1 MSNEIIRKE
10 NNEVANVGGFAT
22 QEDMQWLS
30 EAMNEDCAGIELQ
43 LDRIKIPAGGST
55 AFEVPSGDSDEPEM
69 VKEITGVIL
78 FNHPANAYY
87 KEKYTG
93 GSNPPDCS
101 SFDGLCG
108 TGNPGG
114 SCMACPYNKFGSG
127 DGKSKACK
135 NRRMLYI
142 LREGQLFP
150 VILNLPVGS
159 TGAYKNYVKHLL
171 TKRTSLN
178 RVVTSISLK
187 KAMSDSN
194 IAFSQ
199 ASFKCVRSLT
209 NEEVESL
216 APMVEQMK
224 TYAANLSTADIVP
237 DDDDDEIP
245 RVDVETGEIIE
256 PLK

>member
-1 MSNEIIRKE
+1 MSNEIMK
-10 NNEVANVGGFAT
+10 NSTQSTFAT
-22 QEDMQWLS
+22 AADMAWLN
-30 EAMNEDCAGIELQ
+30 EALNEDCAGIDLQ

-55 AFEVPSGDSDEPEM
+55 AFEVPGEDGDDTQL

-87 KEKYTG
+87 KDKYTG

-101 SFDGLCG
+101 SFDGKVG
-108 TGNPGG
+108 VGNPGG
-114 SCMACPYNKFGSG
+114 ECINCPYNKFGSG

-142 LREGQLFP
+142 LREGELFP
-150 VILNLPVGS
+150 IILNLPVGS
-159 TGAYKNYVKHLL
+159 SASYKNYVKHVLS
-171 TKRTSLN
+171 KRTSLS
-178 RVVTSISLK
+178 RVVTTISLK

-199 ASFKCVRSLT
+199 AVFKMVRPLSD
-209 NEEVESL
+209 EELVAV
-216 APMVEQMK
+216 APMVEQMRN
-224 TYAANLSTADIVP
+224 YSSTLTSAEFTNGEEMP
-237 DDDDDEIP
+237 L
-245 RVDVETGEIIE
+245 VDPETGEVIE

>member
-1 MSNEIIRKE
+1 MSNEIMKKE
-10 NNEVANVGGFAT
+10 TNEITSSGFAT
-22 QEDMQWLS
+22 QADMQWLN
-30 EAMNEDCAGIELQ
+30 EAMSEDCAGIELQ

-55 AFEVPSGDSDEPEM
+55 AFEIPTGDSDEPEM

-87 KEKYTG
+87 KDKYTG

-101 SFDGLCG
+101 SFDGIHG
-108 TGNPGG
+108 TGTPGG
-114 SCMACPYNKFGSG
+114 NCKTCPYNKFGSG

-142 LREGQLFP
+142 LREGELFP

-159 TGAYKNYVKHLL
+159 SGAYKNYVKHLL
-171 TKRTSLN
+171 TKRCSLG

-187 KAMSDSN
+187 KAMSESN
-194 IAFSQ
+194 IAYSQ
-199 ASFKCVRSLT
+199 ANFKMVRQLT
-209 NEEVESL
+209 NEEIASL

-224 TYAANLSTADIVP
+224 AYAANLTSADAFA
-237 DDDDDEIP
+237 DEAP
-245 RVDVETGEIIE
+245 MVDPSTGEVIE

>member
-1 MSNEIIRKE
+1 MSNEIMKKD
-10 NNEVANVGGFAT
+10 NNGIKDSGFAT
-22 QEDMQWLS
+22 QADMQWLS
-30 EAMNEDCAGIELQ
+30 DAMNEDCAGIELQ

-55 AFEVPSGDSDEPEM
+55 AFEIPSADGEDNDM

-78 FNHPANAYY
+78 YNHPANAYY
-87 KEKYTG
+87 TDKYTD

-101 SFDGLCG
+101 SFDGIHG
-108 TGNPGG
+108 SGNPGG
-114 SCMACPYNKFGSG
+114 NCKNCPFNKFGSG

-142 LREGQLFP
+142 LREGELFP

-159 TGAYKNYVKHLL
+159 SAAYKSYVKRLL
-171 TKRTSLN
+171 TQRNSLS

-194 IAFSQ
+194 IAYSQ
-199 ASFKCVRSLT
+199 AVFKFVRTLT
-209 NEEVESL
+209 DKEIESI
-216 APMVEQMK
+216 APLVDQMK
-224 TYAANLSTADIVP
+224 TYAANLTTADLIE
-237 DDDDDEIP
+237 DEGTP
-245 RVDVETGEIIE
+245 CVDTDSGEVIE

>member
-1 MSNEIIRKE
+1 MSNEIIRRE

-87 KEKYTG
+87 TEKYTG

-101 SFDGLCG
+101 SFDGVHGNG
-108 TGNPGG
+108 TPGG
-114 SCMACPYNKFGSG
+114 YCANCLYNKFGSG

-159 TGAYKNYVKHLL
+159 SASYKNYVKHLL

-224 TYAANLSTADIVP
+224 TYAANLTTADLTEENNAPV
-237 DDDDDEIP
+237 
-245 RVDVETGEIIE
+245 VDVATGEIIE
-256 PLK
+256 P

>member
-1 MSNEIIRKE
+1 MSKEIVKNSNTE
-10 NNEVANVGGFAT
+10 LATQSTFAT
-22 QEDMQWLS
+22 SADMEWLN
-30 EAMNEDCAGIELQ
+30 EAMNEDCAGIDLQ

-55 AFEVPSGDSDEPEM
+55 AFEIPGADADDTQM

-87 KEKYTG
+87 KDKYTG

-101 SFDGLCG
+101 SFDGRRGNG
-108 TGNPGG
+108 TPGG
-114 SCMACPYNKFGSG
+114 DCVNCPYNKFGSG

-142 LREGQLFP
+142 LREGELFP

-159 TGAYKNYVKHLL
+159 SAAYKNYVKHLL
-171 TKRTSLN
+171 SKRASLS

-187 KAMSDSN
+187 KAMSESN
-194 IAFSQ
+194 IAYSQ
-199 ASFKCVRSLT
+199 AAFKFVRMLSD
-209 NEEVESL
+209 EEIASL

-224 TYAANLSTADIVP
+224 TYAANLTTADIVA
-237 DDDDDEIP
+237 DEEAP
-245 RVDVETGEIIE
+245 YVDAETGEVIE

>member
-1 MSNEIIRKE
+1 
-10 NNEVANVGGFAT
+10 
-22 QEDMQWLS
+22 
-30 EAMNEDCAGIELQ
+30 MNEDCAGIELQ

-55 AFEVPSGDSDEPEM
+55 DFEIPSAAGEDNDM

-78 FNHPANAYY
+78 YNHPANAYY
-87 KEKYTG
+87 TDKYTG

-101 SFDGLCG
+101 SFDGIHG
-108 TGNPGG
+108 SGNPGG
-114 SCMACPYNKFGSG
+114 NCKNCPFNKFGSG

-142 LREGQLFP
+142 LREGELFP

-159 TGAYKNYVKHLL
+159 SAAYKNYVKRLL
-171 TKRTSLN
+171 TQRNSLS

-194 IAFSQ
+194 IAYSQ
-199 ASFKCVRSLT
+199 AVFKFVRTLT
-209 NEEVESL
+209 DKEIESI
-216 APMVEQMK
+216 APLVDQMK
-224 TYAANLSTADIVP
+224 TYAANLTTADLIE
-237 DDDDDEIP
+237 DEGTTF
-245 RVDVETGEIIE
+245 VNNGEVIE

>member
-1 MSNEIIRKE
+1 MSTEITKKE
-10 NNEVANVGGFAT
+10 NNALATQGGFAT
-22 QEDMQWLS
+22 SADMEWLN

-55 AFEVPSGDSDEPEM
+55 AFEIPGADENDTQM

-87 KEKYTG
+87 KDKYTG

-101 SFDGLCG
+101 SFDGICG
-108 TGNPGG
+108 TGTPGG
-114 SCMACPYNKFGSG
+114 NCNTCPFNKFGSG

-142 LREGQLFP
+142 LREGELFP

-159 TGAYKNYVKHLL
+159 SAAYKNYVKHLL
-171 TKRTSLN
+171 TKRCSLG

-187 KAMSDSN
+187 KAMSESN
-194 IAFSQ
+194 IAYSQ
-199 ASFKCVRSLT
+199 ASFKFVRTLSD
-209 NEEVESL
+209 EEITSL

-224 TYAANLSTADIVP
+224 SYAANLTSADAFA
-237 DDDDDEIP
+237 DENP
-245 RVDVETGEIIE
+245 VVDSATGEVIE

>member
-1 MSNEIIRKE
+1 MPNEIMKKE
-10 NNEVANVGGFAT
+10 NNEIQNTSFAT
-22 QEDMQWLS
+22 QEDMQWLN
-30 EAMNEDCAGIELQ
+30 EAMSEDCAGIELQ

-55 AFEVPSGDSDEPEM
+55 AFEIPGADENDTQM

-87 KEKYTG
+87 KDKYTG

-101 SFDGLCG
+101 SFDGKCG
-108 TGNPGG
+108 TGTPGG
-114 SCMACPYNKFGSG
+114 SCETCTFNKFGSG

-142 LREGQLFP
+142 LREGELFP

-159 TGAYKNYVKHLL
+159 SATYKNYVKHLL
-171 TKRTSLN
+171 TKRCSLG

-187 KAMSDSN
+187 KAMSESN
-194 IAFSQ
+194 IAYTQ
-199 ASFKCVRSLT
+199 ASFKCVRQLSAEEIASL
-209 NEEVESL
+209 E
-216 APMVEQMK
+216 PMVEQMK
-224 TYAANLSTADIVP
+224 SYAANLSSADVFV
-237 DDDDDEIP
+237 DETP
-245 RVDVETGEIIE
+245 VVDTETGEVIE

>member
-1 MSNEIIRKE
+1 MSNQIAKKE
-10 NNEVANVGGFAT
+10 TNAIANVGGFAT
-22 QEDMQWLS
+22 QADMQWLN

-55 AFEVPSGDSDEPEM
+55 AFEIPSADGDDTEM

-87 KEKYTG
+87 KDKYTG

-101 SFDGLCG
+101 SFDGMHG
-108 TGNPGG
+108 TGTPGG
-114 SCMACPYNKFGSG
+114 NCKTCPFNKFGSG

-142 LREGQLFP
+142 LREGHLFP

-159 TGAYKNYVKHLL
+159 SAAYKNYVKHLL
-171 TKRTSLN
+171 TQRSSLS
-178 RVVTSISLK
+178 RVVTTISLK

-194 IAFSQ
+194 IAYSQ
-199 ASFKCVRSLT
+199 AAFKFVRPLT
-209 NEEVESL
+209 NEEIESL
-216 APMVEQMK
+216 APMVDQMK
-224 TYAANLSTADIVP
+224 TYAANLTTADLMA
-237 DDDDDEIP
+237 DEEAP
-245 RVDVETGEIIE
+245 FVDAETGEVIE

>member
-1 MSNEIIRKE
+1 MANEIMKNS
-10 NNEVANVGGFAT
+10 NNGLANTNQGGFAT
-22 QEDMQWLS
+22 AADMAWLND
-30 EAMNEDCAGIELQ
+30 AMNEDCAGIELQ

-55 AFEVPSGDSDEPEM
+55 AFEVPGDDGDDTQL

-87 KEKYTG
+87 KDKYTG

-101 SFDGLCG
+101 SFDGKLGIG
-108 TGNPGG
+108 TPGG
-114 SCMACPYNKFGSG
+114 ECINCPYNKFGSG

-142 LREGQLFP
+142 LREGELFP
-150 VILNLPVGS
+150 IILNLPVGS
-159 TGAYKNYVKHLL
+159 SASYKNYVKHVLS
-171 TKRTSLN
+171 KRTSLS
-178 RVVTSISLK
+178 RVVTTISLK

-199 ASFKCVRSLT
+199 AVFKMVRPLS
-209 NEEVESL
+209 EEELVAV
-216 APMVEQMK
+216 APMVEQMRNYSASL
-224 TYAANLSTADIVP
+224 TSAEFVNSEEMPL
-237 DDDDDEIP
+237 
-245 RVDVETGEIIE
+245 VDPETGEVIE

>member
-1 MSNEIIRKE
+1 MSNEIMKKE
-10 NNEVANVGGFAT
+10 NNEITNSGFAT
-22 QEDMQWLS
+22 PADMQWLN
-30 EAMNEDCAGIELQ
+30 EAMSEDCAGIELQ

-55 AFEVPSGDSDEPEM
+55 AFEIPTGDSDEPEM

-87 KEKYTG
+87 KDKYTG

-101 SFDGLCG
+101 SFDGIHG
-108 TGNPGG
+108 TGTPGG
-114 SCMACPYNKFGSG
+114 NCKTCPYNKFGSG

-135 NRRMLYI
+135 NRRILYI

-159 TGAYKNYVKHLL
+159 SGAYKNYVKHLL
-171 TKRTSLN
+171 TQRSSLS
-178 RVVTSISLK
+178 RVVTTISLK

-194 IAFSQ
+194 IAYSQ
-199 ASFKCVRSLT
+199 AAFKFVRQLT
-209 NEEVESL
+209 EDEVNSL
-216 APMVEQMK
+216 APLVDQMK
-224 TYAANLSTADIVP
+224 TYAANLTTADLVA
-237 DDDDDEIP
+237 DEDAP
-245 RVDVETGEIIE
+245 FVDADTGEVIE

>member
-1 MSNEIIRKE
+1 MSNEIMKKE
-10 NNEVANVGGFAT
+10 NNEITNSGFAT
-22 QEDMQWLS
+22 PADMQWLN
-30 EAMNEDCAGIELQ
+30 EAMSEDCAGIELQ

-55 AFEVPSGDSDEPEM
+55 AFEIPTGDSDEPEM

-87 KEKYTG
+87 KDKYTG

-101 SFDGLCG
+101 SFDGMHG
-108 TGNPGG
+108 TGTPGG
-114 SCMACPYNKFGSG
+114 NCKTCPYNKFGSG

-135 NRRMLYI
+135 NRRILYI

-159 TGAYKNYVKHLL
+159 SGAYKNYVKHLL
-171 TKRTSLN
+171 TQRSSLS
-178 RVVTSISLK
+178 RVVTTISLK

-194 IAFSQ
+194 ITYSQ
-199 ASFKCVRSLT
+199 AAFKFVRQLT
-209 NEEVESL
+209 EDEVTSL
-216 APMVEQMK
+216 APLVDQMK
-224 TYAANLSTADIVP
+224 TYAANLTTADLVA
-237 DDDDDEIP
+237 DEETP
-245 RVDVETGEIIE
+245 FVDADTGEVIE